1 MLSLGELILAGL
13 LKFVWIILLQGPLC
27 LLNVGE
33 QALQYLCGGIQWNI
47 IFGAQAHFDNGI
59 LMPPSWNDVSIPYP
73 FIGFCAVALVLGLV
87 VFIIQIVKIFGSTD
101 KQAGETQS
109 NTLQAIKMAVSAI
122 LVCLA
127 IPIFMFISTIL
138 LSFFMVVIKQVF
150 QNGETQSLGEFM
162 YTIGYNG
169 NNPPTP
175 PNDFGPPSNSAI
187 LKYNFLVQLVG
198 TWFSFLAILIISWM
212 VMIKTVELMF
222 LFIFSPFI
230 AMTMPADN
238 GKRMNIWKD
247 FVIAKIL
254 IISVNY
260 FAFYLYL
267 YILRVATQTITSNPD
282 INGVLLQFILIA
294 FIAGASIGAL
304 GLPPM
309 AASFIGEGMG
319 LREGM
324 RMFGALRA
332 GRRILSVGQ
341 RGLGFLGFGKKG
353 KSGGPNS
360 GNDDSGKTKFEE
372 DLAAASNR
380 SGLGKAFGFGA
391 AYAKQGVRTLWQ
403 SSKGAVART
412 TQFAIG
418 GVSRGEYNERIKN
431 SANKK
436 VEKWNRNLESGNAF
450 QKQHAK
456 NALSKH
462 AQKASSHNYK
472 SQQIMNSQKSY
483 LERQKA
489 EQLAQQRAAD
499 QQVRQQKIDEMA
511 AAMKKVLDSNKN
523 GGNVNE

>member
-1 MLSLGELILAGL
+1 MLSLGQLILAGL
-13 LKFVWIILLQGPLC
+13 LKFVWIIFLQGPLC

-73 FIGFCAVALVLGLV
+73 FIGFCAVALVLGLI

-122 LVCLA
+122 LVCVA

-138 LSFFMVVIKQVF
+138 LSFFMVIIKQVF
-150 QNGETQSLGEFM
+150 QNGETQSLGEYM
-162 YTIGYNG
+162 YSIGYNG
-169 NNPPTP
+169 SDPPTAP
-175 PNDFGPPSNSAI
+175 SDFGPPSDKAI
-187 LKYNFLVQLVG
+187 LNYNFLVQFVG
-198 TWFSFLAILIISWM
+198 TWFSFIAILIISWM

-267 YILRVATQTITSNPD
+267 YILRVATQTIINNPD

-324 RMFGALRA
+324 RMFGALRI
-332 GRRILSVGQ
+332 GSRLLS
-341 RGLGFLGFGKKG
+341 FGKKG
-353 KSGGPNS
+353 IGFLSGKNNKSS
-360 GNDDSGKTKFEE
+360 KIGNDGDSQKSKFAE
-372 DLAAASNR
+372 DLEKASER
-380 SGLGKAFGFGA
+380 SGFGKFIGITSAIT
-391 AYAKQGVRTLWQ
+391 KQGVRSMWNIG
-403 SSKGAVART
+403 KGAVGRT
-412 TQFAIG
+412 AKLTMAGIG
-418 GVSRGEYNERIKN
+418 KQEYNQNIQN

-436 VEKWNRNLESGNAF
+436 VEKWNKNLESGNAF

-456 NALSKH
+456 NALNKH

-472 SQQIMNSQKSY
+472 SQQIVNAQKSY
-483 LERQKA
+483 LERQQAQQAA
-489 EQLAQQRAAD
+489 EQRAAE
-499 QQVRQQKIDEMA
+499 QKARQQKIDEMA
-511 AAMKKVLDSNKN
+511 AAMRAAM
-523 GGNVNE
+523 GGNNE

>member
-59 LMPPSWNDVSIPYP
+59 LIPPSWNDVSIPYP
-73 FIGFCAVALVLGLV
+73 FIGFCAVALVLGLI

-101 KQAGETQS
+101 KQAGEAQY
-109 NTLQAIKMAVSAI
+109 NTIQAIKMAVSAI

-127 IPIFMFISTIL
+127 IPITMFISTIL

-150 QNGETQSLGEFM
+150 QNGETQTLGEFM
-162 YTIGYNG
+162 YTIGYDG

-175 PNDFGPPSNSAI
+175 PSDFGPPSDKAI
-187 LKYNFLVQLVG
+187 LKYNFLVQIVG

-267 YILRVATQTITSNPD
+267 YILRVATQTITNNPD

-324 RMFGALRA
+324 RMFGALRV
-332 GRRILSVGQ
+332 GSRILSVGK
-341 RGLGFLGFGKKG
+341 RGIGFFGVG
-353 KSGGPNS
+353 KRGISGGPVPRDGGDGEPKS
-360 GNDDSGKTKFEE
+360 KFAK
-372 DLAAASNR
+372 DLEKASER
-380 SGLGKAFGFGA
+380 SGLGKVVGFTTAF
-391 AYAKQGVRTLWQ
+391 AKQGVRTLWQ
-403 SSKGAVART
+403 TSKGV
-412 TQFAIG
+412 
-418 GVSRGEYNERIKN
+418 VSRATKLTVAGVGRSEYNEGIQSLAN
-431 SANKK
+431 SK
-436 VEKWNRNLESGNAF
+436 VEKWNRDLQSGNTY
-450 QKQHAK
+450 QKQHAR
-456 NALSKH
+456 NALNKH
-462 AQKASSHNYK
+462 AQKASTHNYK
-472 SQQIMNSQKSY
+472 SKQIMNAQKSY
-483 LERQKA
+483 LE
-489 EQLAQQRAAD
+489 
-499 QQVRQQKIDEMA
+499 
-511 AAMKKVLDSNKN
+511 KKNKK
-523 GGNVNE
+523 E